1 MKEEATMQFKVN
13 ASILTQ
19 AVQTAIRALS
29 ARAAQHWMEG
39 IFIQTTNKGIE
50 LTCTDGIMTIRTKTD
65 ATILKEGCALLPA
78 RIFYDIVRHSVGDV
92 EVYTDMTKLSAT
104 IRSLGSNTD
113 LVCLA
118 ADEFPEVEDLRD
130 GTTVV
135 LSQKSFAQAV
145 GRASFALATD
155 EARRIL
161 TGCYMEVMPEE
172 VRFICLDGYRF
183 AMKKIPGKQNIKD
196 DKQSAILPG
205 SALLEVSRMAQDT
218 GDKVEIVFNEKN
230 AQVNFENTVVYLPLI
245 PGEYINYR
253 QILPQASSTN
263 IKVKRSDLLSA
274 IERAAVIATSGGRLT
289 RLDVNEDGLTI
300 SATSEKGKSVE
311 NIEILFDGQPL
322 TISFNVSYL
331 QDAVRNIDTEELTM
345 SFQTNVSPCLFT
357 PVKGDDFIFLLLP
370 VRTVS

>member
-1 MKEEATMQFKVN
+1 MQFKVN

-183 AMKKIPGKQNIKD
+183 AMKKIPGKQNIKG

-357 PVKGDDFIFLLLP
+357 PIKGDDFIFLLLP

>member
-1 MKEEATMQFKVN
+1 MQFKVN

>member
-1 MKEEATMQFKVN
+1 MQFKVSAN
-13 ASILTQ
+13 TLTQ

-29 ARAAQHWMEG
+29 ARSAQAWMDG
-39 IFIQTTNKGIE
+39 IFIQTTDTGIE
-50 LTCTDGIMTIRTKTD
+50 LTCTDGIMTIRTKME
-65 ATILKEGCALLPA
+65 ATIIKDGCALLPA
-78 RIFYDIVRHSVGDV
+78 KIFYDIVRHSVGDV
-92 EVYTDMTKLSAT
+92 EVVTDMTKLSAI
-104 IRSLGSNTD
+104 IRSFGSNTD

-118 ADEFPEVEDLRD
+118 AEEFPDVEDVKG

-155 EARRIL
+155 EARKIL
-161 TGCYMEVMPEE
+161 TGCYMEVMPNE

-183 AMKKIPGKQNIKD
+183 AMKKISGKQDIQGE
-196 DKQSAILPG
+196 KQAAILPG
-205 SALLEVSRMAQDT
+205 SALLEISRMAQDT
-218 GDKVEIVFNEKN
+218 EDKVEIVFNDKN
-230 AQVNFENTVVYLPLI
+230 AQVNFENTVIYLPLI

-253 QILPQASSTN
+253 QILPQVSSTN
-263 IKVKRSDLLSA
+263 IKVKRSELLSA
-274 IERAAVIATSGGRLT
+274 IERAAVIAVSGGRLT

-311 NIEILFDGQPL
+311 NIDILFDGQPL
-322 TISFNVSYL
+322 TISFNVGFL

-370 VRTVS
+370 VRTVG